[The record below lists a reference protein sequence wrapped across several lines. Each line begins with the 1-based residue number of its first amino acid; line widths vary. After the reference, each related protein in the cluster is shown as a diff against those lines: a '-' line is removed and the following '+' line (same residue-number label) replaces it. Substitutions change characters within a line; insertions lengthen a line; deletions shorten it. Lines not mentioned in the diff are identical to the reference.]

1 MDATK
6 KFDGRAADYTV
17 GRPGYAQELIDHI
30 YQNCGIPKEAAF
42 ADIGSGTGKF
52 SKYLLDRG
60 SVVYCVEPNP
70 DMRKTAEAELAI
82 YPNFHSVPGNAE
94 ETTLEAESV
103 DCITVAQAF
112 HWFDVEKFRSECRRI
127 IRKDGPIFLI
137 WNSRNTD
144 DPLNQE
150 LYAINAECCPAF
162 KGFNGGIKKDD
173 ERIREFFY
181 GRYEYA
187 AFDNPLHLDR
197 TRFIARSLSSSYS
210 LKEGDDGYGPYLQK
224 LNDLFDKYENDGM
237 VLIPNKSAAY
247 IGRV

>member
-17 GRPGYAQELIDHI
+17 GRPGYAPELIDFI
-30 YQNCGIPKEAAF
+30 YQNCGISEGAVF

-52 SKYLLDRG
+52 SKYLLDRA
-60 SVVYCVEPNP
+60 SEVYCVEPNP
-70 DMRKTAEAELAI
+70 DMRKAAEEELKG
-82 YPNFHSVPGNAE
+82 YLNFHSVTGNAE
-94 ETTLEAESV
+94 DTTLDTESV

-127 IRKDGPIFLI
+127 IRGDGRIFLI
-137 WNSRNTD
+137 WNSRNTE
-144 DPLNQE
+144 DPLNHE
-150 LYAINAECCPAF
+150 LYAINAQCCPAF

-173 ERIREFFY
+173 QRIIEFFK

-197 TRFIARSLSSSYS
+197 TKFIARSLSSSYS
-210 LKEGDDGYGPYLQK
+210 LKEGDDGYGTYLQR
-224 LNDLFDKYENDGM
+224 LNDLFDKYEKNGK
-237 VLIPNKSAAY
+237 VLIPNKSAVY
-247 IGRV
+247 YGRV